1 LVASIVS
8 TKAKW
13 TPSKRLGVG
22 DRRKRR
28 RSWPTA
34 EKRRIVAETLVPG
47 ASVSVVARRHDVNA
61 NQVFKW
67 RRELAAAGRVAL
79 PGPACEFVPIGVFAD
94 VEGKVGAAAQG
105 DDGRP
110 DAPAPRSGL
119 MDIELGAGV
128 CVRVDASVDERALGR
143 VLRALRQAG

>member
-1 LVASIVS
+1 M
-8 TKAKW
+8 
-13 TPSKRLGVG
+13 G

-28 RSWPTA
+28 RSWPVA
-34 EKRRIVAETLVPG
+34 EKQRIVAETLVPG

-67 RRELAAAGRVAL
+67 RRELAAADRVAL

-119 MDIELGAGV
+119 MDIELRAGV

>member
-1 LVASIVS
+1 
-8 TKAKW
+8 
-13 TPSKRLGVG
+13 VG

-28 RSWPTA
+28 RSWPVA
-34 EKRRIVAETLVPG
+34 EKQRIVAETLVAG

-67 RRELAAAGRVAL
+67 RRELAASDRAAL
-79 PGPACEFVPIGVFAD
+79 PVAHCEFVPIGVFAEVD
-94 VEGKVGAAAQG
+94 GKVPATAQG

-110 DAPAPRSGL
+110 DAPAARSGL
-119 MDIELGAGV
+119 MDIELRAGV
-128 CVRVDASVDERALGR
+128 CARVDASVDERALCR

>member
-1 LVASIVS
+1 MV
-8 TKAKW
+8 
-13 TPSKRLGVG
+13 
-22 DRRKRR
+22 
-28 RSWPTA
+28 

-67 RRELAAAGRVAL
+67 RRELAAGDRAAL
-79 PGPACEFVPIGVFAD
+79 PAPACEFVPIGVFAEID
-94 VEGKVGAAAQG
+94 GKVPATAQG

-110 DAPAPRSGL
+110 DALAARSGL
-119 MDIELGAGV
+119 MDIELRAGV

-143 VLRALRQAG
+143 VLRALRRAG